1 MKQRENK
8 ARQVTIRVF
17 STMKWEWFK
26 TYDIIRILTHTYFF
40 KPHTSQ
46 AFSGHMVSVTVDV
59 EMSELK
65 RGLHGLLVGPMDHA
79 RVYVFVIRF

>member
-1 MKQRENK
+1 MKLPHGGINIQYASYNLGYHPG
-8 ARQVTIRVF
+8 T
-17 STMKWEWFK
+17 
-26 TYDIIRILTHTYFF
+26 IRILTHTYFF

-46 AFSGHMVSVTVDV
+46 AFNGHMVSVTVDV

-79 RVYVFVIRF
+79 IVYVFVIRF